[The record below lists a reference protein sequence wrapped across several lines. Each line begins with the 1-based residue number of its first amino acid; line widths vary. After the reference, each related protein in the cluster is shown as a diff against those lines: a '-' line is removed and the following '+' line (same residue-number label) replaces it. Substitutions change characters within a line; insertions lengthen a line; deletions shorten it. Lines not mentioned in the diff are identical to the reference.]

1 MSKLGIGERAPWGD
15 FPQVIRNGGLGA
27 LKNEPE
33 YQAAKSG
40 DMPAAIELVD
50 RLLTDETVE
59 KIKEQIGDSKPLV
72 LPVLAVEAA
81 GNNKIPLAMAE
92 ALAERLGLD
101 VELGIIQSDRVGR
114 TDTGADHRLA
124 FNPTFEGDVKSG
136 QKYLVVDDT
145 LAMGGTVASLR
156 GYVENRGGKVVA
168 ASVMTAH
175 EGALNLPVKP
185 SMLSAI
191 ENKHGP
197 SMNQFWQETFGYGTD
212 KLTQGEAGHLKSAK
226 SVDAI
231 RERIAA
237 ARHEGIERLGA
248 NRVEAPPRSKSAG
261 RSGLTGESLVS
272 AAEGLEVEQ
281 QAMIEGASVEQGYQ
295 ETLAMYVQ
303 AKHDQVESIEDRL
316 ENLINRQQ
324 ARLQQTQSN
333 RPGFLSMPGTRK
345 AWQASQAQQQ
355 GRLQTLHARLETVRE
370 IKEGMGLHS
379 PRVEELATRKMRAE
393 NPELAADWDSM
404 KQAERQ
410 HQALMKKQEQERK
423 QTQEKSRG
431 LSLGLNRPP
440 Q

>member
-1 MSKLGIGERAPWGD
+1 MSKLGIGERTPWYD
-15 FPQVIRNGGLGA
+15 FPQVIRNGDLGA

-40 DMPAAIELVD
+40 DMSAAIELVD
-50 RLLTDETVE
+50 RLLTDDTVG
-59 KIKEQIGDSKPLV
+59 KIREQIGDGKPLV

-92 ALAERLGLD
+92 ALADRLGLD
-101 VELGIIQSDRVGR
+101 VELGIIQSDKVGR
-114 TDTGADHRLA
+114 TDSGADHRLA
-124 FNPTFEGDVKSG
+124 FNPTFEGDVKQG

-145 LAMGGTVASLR
+145 LTMGGTVASLR

-175 EGALNLPVKP
+175 EGALNLPVKS
-185 SMLSAI
+185 SMLAAI

-197 SMNQFWQETFGYGTD
+197 SINNFWQETFGYGTD

-226 SVDAI
+226 TVDAI
-231 RERIAA
+231 RERITA

-248 NRVEAPPRSKSAG
+248 NRVEASPRSKGAG
-261 RSGLTGESLVS
+261 RSGVTGESLVS
-272 AAEGLEVEQ
+272 SAEGLEVEQ

-410 HQALMKKQEQERK
+410 HQALMKKQEQEKK

>member
-1 MSKLGIGERAPWGD
+1 MGERAHWGS
-15 FPQVIRNGGLGA
+15 FPKVIRNDDLGT
-27 LKNEPE
+27 LKREPE
-33 YQAAKSG
+33 YLAAKTG
-40 DMPAAIELVD
+40 DMPAAIALVD
-50 RLLTDETVE
+50 RILTDETVRKIE
-59 KIKEQIGDSKPLV
+59 KQIGDVRPLI
-72 LPVLAVEAA
+72 LPVLAIEAG

-92 ALAERLGLD
+92 VLGERLGLD
-101 VELGIIQSDRVGR
+101 VELGIIQSDKVGR

-124 FNPTFEGDVKSG
+124 FNPTFEGDVKSD
-136 QKYLVVDDT
+136 QKYLIVDDT
-145 LAMGGTVASLR
+145 LTMGGTVASLR
-156 GYVENRGGKVVA
+156 GYVENRGGKVLA

-175 EGALNLPVKP
+175 EGALNLQVKP
-185 SMLSAI
+185 SMLAAI
-191 ENKHGP
+191 EKKHGS

-231 RERIAA
+231 RERITA
-237 ARHEGIERLGA
+237 ARYEGIERLGA
-248 NRVEAPPRSKSAG
+248 NRIEAPSRSKSAG

-272 AAEGLEVEQ
+272 ATEGLEVEQ
-281 QAMIEGASVEQGYQ
+281 QAMIEGAPIEQGYQ

-333 RPGFLSMPGTRK
+333 RPSFLSMPGTRK
-345 AWQASQAQQQ
+345 VWQSSQTQQQ
-355 GRLQTLHARLETVRE
+355 GRLQVLHARLETVRE
-370 IKEGMGLHS
+370 IKDGMGLHS

-393 NPELAADWDSM
+393 NPNLAADWDSM

-410 HQALMKKQEQERK
+410 HQTLMKKREQDRE

-431 LSLGLNRPP
+431 LSLGLNRSP

>member
-1 MSKLGIGERAPWGD
+1 MSKLGIGERTPWYD
-15 FPQVIRNGGLGA
+15 FPQVIRNGDLGA

-40 DMPAAIELVD
+40 DMSAAIELVD
-50 RLLTDETVE
+50 RLLTDDTVG
-59 KIKEQIGDSKPLV
+59 KIREQIGDGKPLV

-92 ALAERLGLD
+92 ALADRLGLD
-101 VELGIIQSDRVGR
+101 VELGIIQSDKVGR
-114 TDTGADHRLA
+114 TDSGADHRLA
-124 FNPTFEGDVKSG
+124 FNPTFEGDVKQG

-145 LAMGGTVASLR
+145 LTMGGTVASLR

-175 EGALNLPVKP
+175 EGALNLPVKS
-185 SMLSAI
+185 SMLAAI

-197 SMNQFWQETFGYGTD
+197 SINHFWQETFGYGTD

-226 SVDAI
+226 TVDAI
-231 RERIAA
+231 RERITA

-248 NRVEAPPRSKSAG
+248 NRVEASPRSKGAG
-261 RSGLTGESLVS
+261 RSGVTGESLVS
-272 AAEGLEVEQ
+272 SAEGLEVEQ

-345 AWQASQAQQQ
+345 AWLASQAQQQ

-410 HQALMKKQEQERK
+410 HQALMKKQEQEKK